1 VTSGQDEY
9 QLGSLSHLINSRA
22 SEYRDLPEWPLS
34 APDPSVRNVEI
45 KKPEGRV
52 SAKVEKKK
60 AAFYSESES
69 SSEGMNALKKFF
81 K

>member
-1 VTSGQDEY
+1 MIPGQDEY

-22 SEYRDLPEWPLS
+22 SEYRDLPEWPLT

-45 KKPEGRV
+45 KKPEGHV

-60 AAFYSESES
+60 AAFYSETES
-69 SSEGMNALKKFF
+69 SSEGKHALKLP
-81 K
+81 